1 MEVDRSSGVTG
12 QATDPVTDP
21 AAEAEPILDVGVV
34 PIDRPTLHSAVVTRL
49 RDMITEG
56 LLPPGTRIHEGQ
68 LGLQL
73 GVSRTPLREALKVMA
88 SEGLVDLVAGRG
100 ALVHQLTAKGVK
112 DMLAVLGAL
121 EELAGRLACQNA
133 TDEGIAEIRRV
144 HDRMLGF
151 YRARNRLDYFKCNQQ
166 IHLMITAL
174 SGNESL
180 GLVQGTLQARMKRIR
195 FLGHRADESWA
206 DAVAEHEEM
215 IAALEARDGDRLAR
229 VLAAHLARTWAR
241 VQHAF

>member
-1 MEVDRSSGVTG
+1 
-12 QATDPVTDP
+12 
-21 AAEAEPILDVGVV
+21 
-34 PIDRPTLHSAVVTRL
+34 
-49 RDMITEG
+49 
-56 LLPPGTRIHEGQ
+56 
-68 LGLQL
+68 
-73 GVSRTPLREALKVMA
+73 
-88 SEGLVDLVAGRG
+88 
-100 ALVHQLTAKGVK
+100 
-112 DMLAVLGAL
+112 
-121 EELAGRLACQNA
+121 
-133 TDEGIAEIRRV
+133 
-144 HDRMLGF
+144 MLGF